1 VRSLLF
7 VLKGDSLFVST
18 PPSGISI
25 GEAMKKLAFGLLLVF
40 TVPSFAENAGLLE
53 KIKTYPPEM
62 QPDMMVQ
69 SLVSALTVTRYV
81 TGQGYRAVTL
91 PAGTE
96 VIMLLGKPY
105 ADMNGLLWQSPGRDE
120 IIARLNQGLDQSKR
134 REETKDGF
142 WKSFGKEALRT
153 AASGALAYG
162 LVRATGA
169 RGPQGIQ
176 GLPGA
181 IGSQGL
187 QGIQGLPGAIGPQG
201 PQGIQ
206 GLPGAIGPQGP
217 QGIQGVQ
224 GPQGIQGIAGPAGAQ
239 GQPGVILPPCISPF
253 GPTLLTPCR
262 N

>member
-1 VRSLLF
+1 
-7 VLKGDSLFVST
+7 
-18 PPSGISI
+18 
-25 GEAMKKLAFGLLLVF
+25 MKKLAFGLLFVF
-40 TVPSFAENAGLLE
+40 TVPSFAQEVGLLE

-62 QPDMMVQ
+62 QPDMTVQ
-69 SLVSALTVTRYV
+69 SLVAPLTVTRYV

-105 ADMNGLLWQSPGRDE
+105 ADMKGFLRQPSGYDE
-120 IIARLNQGLDQSKR
+120 MVARGNQALDQYRR
-134 REETKDGF
+134 REEAKDGF

-176 GLPGA
+176 GLAGRD
-181 IGSQGL
+181 
-187 QGIQGLPGAIGPQG
+187 GAIGPQG

-206 GLPGAIGPQGP
+206 GLTGRDGRDGAIGSQGPQGIQGVQGL

-224 GPQGIQGIAGPAGAQ
+224 GPQGIQGIPGPAGAQ

-253 GPTLLTPCR
+253 
-262 N
+262 